1 MSWSIPAKT
10 FLLGEYVA
18 LSGGPAVLL
27 TTTPCFEV
35 GLSSEEPHAVNA
47 MIHPDS
53 PAGRF
58 WATTGID
65 LKLTWHD
72 PYDGIGGLGASSAQF
87 LGAYL
92 AFLSVKN
99 ETFNQEALL
108 KAYWASSFREGEGM
122 RPSGYDVL
130 AQASSGCVY
139 LDRNNQLET
148 TYAWPFDD
156 VAFILLHT
164 GDKLATHH
172 HLQTM
177 RLTDAMASL
186 SPLVLLGKQ
195 AFEQCNSQLLIEAVN
210 NYHQNL
216 LACGLVTQKTQEQCV
231 NLNED
236 PDVLACKGCGA
247 LGADV
252 LLVLVPAH
260 QRHTCVSRFSC
271 AGFRV
276 LATSD
281 KLYDE
286 KKSYQI
292 GFTS

>member
-10 FLLGEYVA
+10 FFLGEYVA

-35 GLSSEEPHAVNA
+35 GLSSEPHVPNA

-58 WATTGID
+58 WASTGIG
-65 LKLTWHD
+65 LKLTWYD
-72 PYDGIGGLGASSAQF
+72 PYDGVGGLGASSAQF

-99 ETFNQEALL
+99 AVFNQEELL
-108 KAYWASSFREGEGM
+108 EAYWASSFTEGEGL

-130 AQASSGCVY
+130 AQASGGCVY
-139 LDRNNQLET
+139 LDRNNQLEI

-156 VAFILLHT
+156 IAFILLHT

-172 HLQTM
+172 HLQTIH
-177 RLTDAMASL
+177 LTDAMASL
-186 SPLVLLGKQ
+186 SSLVLLGKQ
-195 AFEQCNSQLLIEAVN
+195 AFEQRDSKLLVEAVDA
-210 NYHQNL
+210 YHQDL
-216 LACGLVTQKTQEQCV
+216 LACDLVAQKTQEHLI
-231 NLNED
+231 NLNKD
-236 PDVLACKGCGA
+236 PEVLACKGCGA

-252 LLVLVPAH
+252 LLVLVASH
-260 QRHTCVSRFSC
+260 QRHACVSRFSC

-281 KLYDE
+281 ELYNE
-286 KKSYQI
+286 KKSQRI

>member
-1 MSWSIPAKT
+1 MNWSIPAKT

-18 LSGGPAVLL
+18 LSGGPAIIL

-35 GLSSEEPHAVNA
+35 GLSSDSHVSKA

-58 WATTGID
+58 WATTGIN
-65 LKLTWHD
+65 LHLTWYD

-92 AFLSVKN
+92 AFLLVKSKM
-99 ETFNQEALL
+99 FNQEALL
-108 KAYWASSFREGEGM
+108 DAYWASSFREGEGM

-130 AQASSGCVY
+130 AQASSQCVY
-139 LDRNNQLET
+139 LDRNIQSET
-148 TYAWPFDD
+148 SYAWPFDD
-156 VAFILLHT
+156 IAFILLHT

-195 AFEQCNSQLLIEAVN
+195 AFEQGDSQLLIEAVN
-210 NYHQNL
+210 RYYQHL
-216 LACGLVTQKTQEQCV
+216 LACGLVAQRTQEQCAT
-231 NLNED
+231 LNED

-252 LLVLVPAH
+252 LLVLVPSQ
-260 QRHTCVSRFSC
+260 QRHACVSRFSG
-271 AGFRV
+271 AGSRV

-281 KLYDE
+281 KLYNE
-286 KKSYQI
+286 KKSNQMR
-292 GFTS
+292 FTS